1 MSARRTLLLAA
12 PLLATMLV
20 LSACGPTLDPR
31 STSTS
36 TPTTTAKSTA
46 SATPTATATAT
57 ASAGPDASPTPHVE
71 TGTSVGLSCN
81 DVVTPQQIYD
91 YNPNYGLVNGFV
103 PQSGSLAGQ
112 AVAANGLACRWMNQ
126 TSGATIDVS
135 VAHLDAE
142 STAIRKDYLASTS
155 TSVSNFG
162 PDGYFDQ
169 GDVGS
174 AAQAF
179 PGEFWV
185 TGTSIAFFTAED
197 ASSIM
202 GSATSAVG

>member
-1 MSARRTLLLAA
+1 MSARRTLLITVPLFAA
-12 PLLATMLV
+12 VLL
-20 LSACGPTLDPR
+20 LSGCGPAAGPE
-31 STSTS
+31 STSKPTG
-36 TPTTTAKSTA
+36 TPRPTT
-46 SATPTATATAT
+46 SATPTATATAE
-57 ASAGPDASPTPHVE
+57 PDAPTAPQVE
-71 TGTSVGLSCN
+71 TGESVGLSCN

-91 YNPNYGLVNGFV
+91 YNPNFSIVDGFV
-103 PQSGSLAGQ
+103 PEGGSLAAQ

-135 VAHLDAE
+135 VAHLDARSNE
-142 STAIRKDYLASTS
+142 IRKEFLASNS
-155 TSVSNFG
+155 TSMSSFG

-185 TGTSIAFFTAED
+185 TAASVAFFTAQD
-197 ASSIM
+197 AAGIM
-202 GSATSAVG
+202 NNAIAAVG

>member
-12 PLLATMLV
+12 PLLVTMLT

-31 STSTS
+31 SASTP
-36 TPTTTAKSTA
+36 TPTTTATSTA
-46 SATPTATATAT
+46 SATPTATA
-57 ASAGPDASPTPHVE
+57 SPGPDASPTPRVE
-71 TGTSVGLSCN
+71 TGTPIGLSCN

-112 AVAANGLACRWMNQ
+112 AVAAHGLACRWLNQ
-126 TSGATIDVS
+126 SSGATIDVS
-135 VAHLDAE
+135 VAHLDAK

-202 GSATSAVG
+202 GSATAAVG

>member
-12 PLLATMLV
+12 PLLVTMLT

-31 STSTS
+31 SASTP
-36 TPTTTAKSTA
+36 TPTTTATSTA
-46 SATPTATATAT
+46 SATPTATA
-57 ASAGPDASPTPHVE
+57 SPGPDASPTPRVE
-71 TGTSVGLSCN
+71 TGTPIGLSCN

-103 PQSGSLAGQ
+103 PQSGSLASQ

-135 VAHLDAE
+135 VAHLDAK

-202 GSATSAVG
+202 GSATAAVG

>member
-1 MSARRTLLLAA
+1 MSARRTLLITVPLFAA
-12 PLLATMLV
+12 VLL
-20 LSACGPTLDPR
+20 LSGCGPAAGPE
-31 STSTS
+31 STSKPTG
-36 TPTTTAKSTA
+36 TPRPTT
-46 SATPTATATAT
+46 SATPTATATAE
-57 ASAGPDASPTPHVE
+57 PDAPTAPLVA
-71 TGTSVGLSCN
+71 TGESVGLSCN

-91 YNPNYGLVNGFV
+91 YNSNFSIVDGFV
-103 PQSGSLAGQ
+103 PEGGSLAAQ

-135 VAHLDAE
+135 VAHLDARSNE
-142 STAIRKDYLASTS
+142 IRKEFLASNS
-155 TSVSNFG
+155 TSMSSFG

-185 TGTSIAFFTAED
+185 TAASVAFFTAQD
-197 ASSIM
+197 AAGIM
-202 GSATSAVG
+202 NNAIAAVG

>member
-1 MSARRTLLLAA
+1 MLLLAV
-12 PLLATMLV
+12 PLLSTMLV
-20 LSACGPTLDPR
+20 LSACGPAADPAA
-31 STSTS
+31 TT
-36 TPTTTAKSTA
+36 TPTATTRPTSSVT
-46 SATPTATATAT
+46 ATPTATATVTPEA
-57 ASAGPDASPTPHVE
+57 PPTPHVE
-71 TGTSVGLSCN
+71 TGEPVGLSCN

-91 YNPNYGLVNGFV
+91 YNPNYVLVDGFV
-103 PQSGSLAGQ
+103 PEGGSLAGQ

-135 VAHLDAE
+135 VAHLDAI
-142 STAIRKDYLASTS
+142 STTNRKDFLASNS
-155 TSVSNFG
+155 TPVSNFG

-179 PGEFWV
+179 PGPFWV
-185 TGTSIAFFTAED
+185 TAASIVFFGAED

-202 GSATSAVG
+202 GAVTAAVG

>member
-1 MSARRTLLLAA
+1 MSARRTLLITVPLFAA
-12 PLLATMLV
+12 VLL
-20 LSACGPTLDPR
+20 LSGCGPAAGPE
-31 STSTS
+31 STSKPTG
-36 TPTTTAKSTA
+36 TPRPTT
-46 SATPTATATAT
+46 SATPTATATAE
-57 ASAGPDASPTPHVE
+57 PDAPTAPQVE
-71 TGTSVGLSCN
+71 TGESVGLSCN

-91 YNPNYGLVNGFV
+91 YNSNFSIVDGFV
-103 PQSGSLAGQ
+103 PEGGSLAAQ

-135 VAHLDAE
+135 VAHLDARSNE
-142 STAIRKDYLASTS
+142 IRKEFLASNS
-155 TSVSNFG
+155 TSMSSFG

-185 TGTSIAFFTAED
+185 TAASVAFFTAQD
-197 ASSIM
+197 AAGIM
-202 GSATSAVG
+202 NNAIAAVG

>member
-1 MSARRTLLLAA
+1 MSARRTLLISA
-12 PLLATMLV
+12 PLMATVLL
-20 LSACGPTLDPR
+20 LSACVPAGDSEPTSSASPR
-31 STSTS
+31 
-36 TPTTTAKSTA
+36 PTA
-46 SATPTATATAT
+46 SATPTGTAT
-57 ASAGPDASPTPHVE
+57 ASATPETPAEPEVE
-71 TGTSVGLSCN
+71 TGEPVGLSCN

-91 YNPNYGLVNGFV
+91 YNPNFGLVDGFV
-103 PQSGSLAGQ
+103 PESGSLAGQ

-135 VAHLDAE
+135 VAHLDARSNE
-142 STAIRKDYLASTS
+142 IRKESLASNS
-155 TSVSNFG
+155 TSVSDFG

-185 TGTSIAFFTAED
+185 TAASVAFFTAED
-197 ASSIM
+197 AAAIM
-202 GSATSAVG
+202 GNATAAVG